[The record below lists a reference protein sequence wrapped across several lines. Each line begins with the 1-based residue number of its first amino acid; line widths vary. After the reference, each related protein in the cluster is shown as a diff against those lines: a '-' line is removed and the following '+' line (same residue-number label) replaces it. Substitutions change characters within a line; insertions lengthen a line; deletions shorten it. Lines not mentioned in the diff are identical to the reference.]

1 MFVSD
6 NYKQLIDD
14 GALKIADTLYF
25 KYLSPTDATTVVFE
39 AIVNEERPGN

>member
-14 GALKIADTLYF
+14 GAALWDWTQSQAGF
-25 KYLSPTDATTVVFE
+25 
-39 AIVNEERPGN
+39 RR